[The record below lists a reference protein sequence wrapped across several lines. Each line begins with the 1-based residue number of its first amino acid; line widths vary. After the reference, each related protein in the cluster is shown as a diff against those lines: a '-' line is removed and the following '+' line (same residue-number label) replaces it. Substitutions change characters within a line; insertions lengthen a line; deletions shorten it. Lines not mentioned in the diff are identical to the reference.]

1 MESDEIHDEEEVS
14 EENGEIPK
22 PGWGDYRGAI
32 IMVLIFIVTIILGLA
47 LSPIYTSQG
56 MKAFKDEEAVINP
69 LLYIVFIIVFT
80 VIVLWVVKKG
90 KKNLMKL
97 FFLGAILITIVNVVA
112 PLLNGAVYG
121 WGEEWRTRFGGR
133 DIRAMDAVEIDGNT
147 FHLILE
153 EGGEFHVFLGDET
166 IFSSQEGIPLSGR
179 YGITAFHISRNG
191 TAYDTAFVAV
201 RGKEIRLFSLNS
213 PMGSPE
219 IKPVFSFPCNL
230 GAYRF
235 NVGNGTILLAG
246 LQGSEGNGT
255 VNLTT
260 VSIEVNGTGQT
271 VAKPT
276 RTVERELRDMMADRD
291 GAGNK
296 TEKDVGAVTV
306 LLDGTDNHTIGLSTD
321 NETLFFDGRSLE
333 YRSMAPSPGT
343 MGSAVLVENDDTDD
357 LILFSAEEFR
367 VYSLD
372 DGNYSLVDNEELD
385 DGVEVLTVAKKGKG
399 DGEAIYVL
407 SDGKVYVYEF
417 GKRIKSLGYSEERI
431 KGGKNIAV
439 TDVDGDEQ
447 MELNVLTGNGIKV
460 YEISA
465 ISLRIWVWLVG
476 GVIGLLLVALIRYY
490 PEWYVVDAVGIL
502 VATGAIALIG
512 ISLAILPV
520 LVLLVALAVY
530 DAISVYKTKHM
541 ISLAD
546 NVMEMRLPVLLIIPK
561 GANYSFREQK
571 GLKEQLEGGEKR
583 SAMFMGLGDIII
595 PGILAVSAFTY
606 LPDGMVWGMGK
617 PLMVALSTIVGGVV
631 GFIVLMRFVMKGNP
645 QAGLPLLNGG
655 TILGYLVSY
664 LLVYGDLTFSLS
676 FRFF

>member
-1 MESDEIHDEEEVS
+1 
-14 EENGEIPK
+14 
-22 PGWGDYRGAI
+22 
-32 IMVLIFIVTIILGLA
+32 MVLIFIVTIILGLA

-112 PLLNGAVYG
+112 PLLNGAVYS
-121 WGEEWRTRFGGR
+121 WGEEWTTRFGDR
-133 DIRAMDAVEIDGNT
+133 NIRAMDAISIDGNT
-147 FHLILE
+147 YYLILE
-153 EGGEFHVFLGDET
+153 EGGGFQVFLDDEV
-166 IFSSQEGIPLSGR
+166 IFSSREGMPQSGR
-179 YGITAFHISRNG
+179 YSISAFHISNNDS
-191 TAYDTAFVAV
+191 AYDTAVVAV
-201 RGKEIRLFSLNS
+201 EGKELRLFSLS
-213 PMGSPE
+213 SSGDTPE
-219 IKPVFSFPCNL
+219 VRSVYSFPCNL

-235 NVGNGTILLAG
+235 DGENSLVLLAG
-246 LQGSEGNGT
+246 LRGSEGNGT

-271 VAKPT
+271 VANPT
-276 RTVERELRDMMADRD
+276 RTVERELRDMMTGRD
-291 GAGNK
+291 EAGNI

-321 NETLFFDGRSLE
+321 NETLFFDGRTLE
-333 YRSMAPSPGT
+333 YRSKVSSPGT
-343 MGSAVLVENDDTDD
+343 IGSAVLVENDNTDD

-385 DGVEVLTVAKKGKG
+385 DGVEDLTVAKKGKG

-431 KGGKNIAV
+431 KGGRGLAV
-439 TDVDGDEQ
+439 TDVDGDDK
-447 MELNVLTGNGIKV
+447 MELNVLTGNGIWV
-460 YEISA
+460 YEISSVS
-465 ISLRIWVWLVG
+465 IHIWVWLVG
-476 GVIGLLLVALIRYY
+476 GILGILLVALIRYY

-520 LVLLVALAVY
+520 LVLLAVLAVY

-561 GANYSFREQK
+561 EANYSFREQK
-571 GLKEQLEGGEKR
+571 GLKEELEGGEKR

-606 LPDGMVWGMGK
+606 LPEGMIWGIGK
-617 PLMVALSTIVGGVV
+617 PLMVALSTIIGGVA